1 MEINLI
7 SGALGAEIKG
17 IDLKDSSEKNWK
29 KINDLLLE
37 HKVLFLEIK
46 ILQQNSRL
54 ILLRTLD
61 LLKNMFM

>member
-29 KINDLLLE
+29 IINDLLLE

>member
-29 KINDLLLE
+29 IINDLLLE

-46 ILQQNSRL
+46 ILQQSNRL

-61 LLKNMFM
+61 PLKNMFM